1 MTALVLIAG
10 AGEQI
15 LNHHSGMM
23 INKII
28 SILFVF
34 HATLPLEF
42 LSGQGQIDIPAYIRQ
57 KFDQYCESV
66 PREEIY
72 VQTDREQYIAGE
84 DLWFKVY
91 LTDRQKLKPSS
102 SGRIAYFEVLN
113 AWNKPVVQKRVL
125 LQGGSGPGRI
135 ILPDT
140 LSSGEYTIRTYT
152 NWMKNFLPCNCFS
165 KKIAVYNSLRRDPF
179 KKITREFCA
188 FDTSKYKRFDNP
200 QLSFEVN
207 RSGSGNIEIIIRS
220 TTKFR
225 SENNNTVYLF
235 IQSNG
240 NIQRLSRE
248 ELTDDIITLT
258 ISENSMPTG
267 ICQATI
273 FDSRGPVSDRY
284 FYVQERGNVY
294 ITIDAPES
302 ARQRNKVAVEIES
315 EGDHS
320 ILDNLSISVSDISET
335 HARADMDAYFLF
347 GTEFGSYPYGF
358 LNGRKLNEL
367 SDVVMK
373 DLMMNLKSNWIIWD
387 SVFSDRKDFFR
398 FPFETDVHFVP
409 GRLLKGN
416 LQPAGAEEVVLMNSP
431 GRKASFQYS
440 RTNNDGSFNLGIPL
454 DEEFKDLIIQTDIG
468 LNDQRIIIEPSFP
481 ELYYQSEVKYDS
493 SVPASVVR
501 QGIGYQVRK
510 IFGLSSA
517 GVKVDTLKPGGR
529 AKKFYGKPDFELV
542 MSDFVTLDSMQ
553 EVFFELVP
561 NVSLEFVNSAY
572 QLSVINPSKS
582 RIEGDPCVMI
592 DGIIVKDLKTV
603 ADLDPD
609 LVEKIEVIWEKYR
622 IGGYVFNGIVH
633 IITKAGDFSTVPLPD
648 NAVRLHYKVI
658 DPPPSFVSPGYSSP
672 ESLNSPV
679 ADYRNTLYW
688 NPNIRLDNTGKAKI
702 EFWTSDVKSDY
713 LIDIKGYVSGKYVSI
728 RKSIKV
734 E

>member
-1 MTALVLIAG
+1 MLTAG

-15 LNHHSGMM
+15 PNHLSGMM

-34 HATLPLEF
+34 YVTLPVEF
-42 LSGQGQIDIPAYIRQ
+42 INGQDQIDIPAYIRQ

-66 PREEIY
+66 PGEEIY

-91 LTDRQKLKPSS
+91 LSDRKTLKPSLS
-102 SGRIAYFEVLN
+102 NRIAYFEVLN

-140 LSSGEYTIRTYT
+140 LSSGEYTVRTYT

-165 KKIAVYNSLRRDPF
+165 KEIAVHNALRRDPF

-188 FDTSKYKRFDNP
+188 SDTSKYKRIDNP

-207 RSGSGNIEIIIRS
+207 SSDSGYIEIIIRS
-220 TTKFR
+220 TAKFR

-235 IQSNG
+235 LQSNG
-240 NIQRLSRE
+240 NIHRLSKE
-248 ELTDDIITLT
+248 ELTNDIITLT
-258 ISENSMPTG
+258 IAENSLQTG

-284 FYVQERGNVY
+284 FYVQERGSKHF
-294 ITIDAPES
+294 TIDAPES
-302 ARQRNKVAVEIES
+302 AAQRSKVAVEIES

-320 ILDNLSISVSDISET
+320 VLDNLSISVSEIPEASALT
-335 HARADMDAYFLF
+335 DMDAYLLF
-347 GTEFGSYPYGF
+347 GTEFGSYPYEI
-358 LNGRKLNEL
+358 LKGRKLNEL
-367 SDVVMK
+367 PDVELK
-373 DLMMNLKSNWIIWD
+373 DLMMNLKSNWIMWD
-387 SVFSDRKDFFR
+387 SVFSVRKDFFR
-398 FPFETDVHFVP
+398 FPFETDVHLVP
-409 GRLLKGN
+409 GRLVKGN
-416 LQPAGAEEVVLMNSP
+416 LQPAGAEAVVLMSSP
-431 GRKASFQYS
+431 GREASFQYT
-440 RTNNDGSFNLGIPL
+440 RTNNDGSFNLSIPL
-454 DEEFKDLIIQTDIG
+454 DEEFKDLIIQPDIG
-468 LNDQRIIIEPSFP
+468 INDQRIIIEPSFP
-481 ELYYQSEVKYDS
+481 ELYYQTKVEYDT
-493 SVPASVVR
+493 SVPASVLR
-501 QGIGYQVRK
+501 QGIAYQVRK

-517 GVKVDTLKPGGR
+517 GVKVDTLKQAGR
-529 AKKFYGKPDFELV
+529 AKRFYGKPDFELV
-542 MSDFVTLDSMQ
+542 MSDFVKLDSMQ

-561 NVSLEFVNSAY
+561 NVSLEYVNSSY
-572 QLSVINPSKS
+572 QLSIIDPLKI

-592 DGIIVKDLKTV
+592 DGIIIKDLKTV

-609 LVEKIEVIWEKYR
+609 LVEKIEVIWDKYR

-633 IITKAGDFSTVPLPD
+633 IITKAGDFSNIPLPD

-658 DPPPSFVSPGYSSP
+658 DLPPAFESPTYSSA
-672 ESLNSPV
+672 ESVDSPV

-688 NPNIRLDNTGKAKI
+688 NPNIKLDDTGSAKI

-713 LIDIKGYVSGKYVSI
+713 LIDIKGYVSGRYVSV
-728 RKSIKV
+728 RKTFKV